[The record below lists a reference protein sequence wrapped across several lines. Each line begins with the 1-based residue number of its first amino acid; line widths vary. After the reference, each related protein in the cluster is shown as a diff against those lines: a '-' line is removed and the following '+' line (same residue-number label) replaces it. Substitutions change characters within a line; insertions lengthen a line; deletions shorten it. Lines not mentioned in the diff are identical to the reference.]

1 MSKIAI
7 TMSLMKASW
16 QVLKKD
22 KELLLLPVF
31 SGICCLS
38 VMTIFIL
45 QGLEH
50 GWLKS
55 FANDAASQQKN
66 TAYCF
71 MFLFYYCNYL
81 VIVFFNSAI
90 IACAVIRMNGGNP
103 TLGDGL
109 QAAVNRFPHIAGWAL
124 IAATIGFLLGMIESG
139 SQRGSSIIARILG
152 ISWSVIS
159 YLAIPLIVV
168 EKTNPLFA
176 MDFSMEMMR
185 RTWGEQVIGNFS
197 FGLVFSLFSLP
208 VLPFLLLFSKTW
220 GASSFLPNLIF
231 VVIYL
236 IILSIFQSALQN
248 IFNAVIYVFARDGK
262 VPDEFSAE
270 QLRGA
275 MTNTPNIS

>member
-1 MSKIAI
+1 MGKIAI
-7 TMSLMKASW
+7 TVSLMKASW
-16 QVLKKD
+16 QILKKD
-22 KELLLLPVF
+22 KELLLLPVI

-55 FANDAASQQKN
+55 FAKTATAQQKDS
-66 TAYCF
+66 AYWF

-81 VIVFFNSAI
+81 VIIFFNSAI

-109 QAAVNRFPHIAGWAL
+109 QAAVNRFPHIAGWAF
-124 IAATIGFLLGMIESG
+124 IAATIGFLLGMVESG
-139 SQRGSSIIARILG
+139 SQRGRSIIAGILG

-159 YLAIPLIVV
+159 YLALPLIVV

-176 MDFSMEMMR
+176 MDFSMDMMR

-197 FGLVFSLFSLP
+197 FGLIFSLLSLP
-208 VLPFLLLFSKTW
+208 ILPLLLLLGKTW
-220 GASSFLPNLIF
+220 GGASFIPILIC

-236 IILSIFQSALQN
+236 LILSIFQSALQT
-248 IFNAVIYVFARDGK
+248 IFNAVMYVFARDGK
-262 VPDEFSAE
+262 VPEGFSAQ
-270 QLRGA
+270 QLHAA
-275 MTNTPNIS
+275 MRQL

>member
-1 MSKIAI
+1 MSRIVV

-16 QVLKKD
+16 QILKKD
-22 KELLLLPVF
+22 KELLLLPVL

-38 VMTIFIL
+38 IMTIFII

-55 FANDAASQQKN
+55 FAKDAAAERKN
-66 TAYCF
+66 TAYWF

-90 IACAVIRMNGGNP
+90 IACAVIRMDGGNP
-103 TLGDGL
+103 TLADGL
-109 QAAVNRFPHIAGWAL
+109 QAALNRFPHIAGWAF
-124 IAATIGFLLGMIESG
+124 IAATVGFLLGMIESG
-139 SQRGSSIIARILG
+139 SRRVRGFIAGLLG

-176 MDFSMEMMR
+176 LDFSMEMMR

-197 FGLVFSLFSLP
+197 FGLIFSLFSLP
-208 VLPFLLLFSKTW
+208 VLPIVLLLGRGW
-220 GASSFLPNLIF
+220 GASSFLPSLII
-231 VVIYL
+231 VSVYL
-236 IILSIFQSALQN
+236 IMLGIFQSALQT
-248 IFNAVIYVFARDGK
+248 IFNAVMYVFARDGK

-270 QLRGA
+270 QLKGA
-275 MTNTPNIS
+275 MRQL

>member
-1 MSKIAI
+1 MGKIAL

-16 QVLKKD
+16 QILRKD
-22 KELLLLPVF
+22 KELLLLPVI

-38 VMTIFIL
+38 VMTIFTI

-55 FANDAASQQKN
+55 LANNAAAQQKN
-66 TAYCF
+66 AAYWF

-109 QAAVNRFPHIAGWAL
+109 QAAVNRFPHIAGWAF
-124 IAATIGFLLGMIESG
+124 IAATVGFVLGMVESG
-139 SQRGSSIIARILG
+139 SQRGRSLVAGLLG

-176 MDFSMEMMR
+176 LDFSLDMMR

-197 FGLVFSLFSLP
+197 FGLIFSFFALP
-208 VLPFLLLFSKTW
+208 VLPFFLLLHKTV
-220 GASSFLPNLIF
+220 GAASYLPGLVLVF
-231 VVIYL
+231 IYL
-236 IILSIFQSALQN
+236 IILSIFQSALQA
-248 IFNAVIYVFARDGK
+248 IFNAVMYVFASDGK
-262 VPDEFSAE
+262 VPDEFSAA
-270 QLRGA
+270 QLKGA
-275 MTNTPNIS
+275 MRRL

>member
-1 MSKIAI
+1 MGKIAL

-22 KELLLLPVF
+22 KELLLLPVI
-31 SGICCLS
+31 SGICGLS
-38 VMTIFIL
+38 VMAIFVV

-50 GWLKS
+50 GWLQSLAKN
-55 FANDAASQQKN
+55 ATPHEKN
-66 TAYCF
+66 TAYWF

-81 VIVFFNSAI
+81 VIIFFNAAI

-109 QAAVNRFPHIAGWAL
+109 QAAVNRFPQIACWAF
-124 IAATIGFLLGMIESG
+124 IAATIGFVLGMIESG
-139 SQRGSSIIARILG
+139 SQRGRSLIAGLLG

-168 EKTNPLFA
+168 EKTNPLYA
-176 MDFSMEMMR
+176 LDFSMEMMR

-197 FGLVFSLFSLP
+197 FGLIFSLFALP
-208 VLPFLLLFSKTW
+208 VLPLALLCSTTW
-220 GASSFLPNLIF
+220 GTAALLPNVIF
-231 VVIYL
+231 VMVYL
-236 IILSIFQSALQN
+236 LILGIFQSALQT

-262 VPDEFSAE
+262 VPDGFSSE
-270 QLRGA
+270 QLQGA
-275 MTNTPNIS
+275 MRQL

>member
-1 MSKIAI
+1 MGKIAV

-16 QVLKKD
+16 QILKKD
-22 KELLLLPVF
+22 KELLLLPVI

-38 VMTIFIL
+38 VMTVFII

-50 GWLKS
+50 DWLKS
-55 FANDAASQQKN
+55 FAKDAPAQQKN
-66 TAYCF
+66 TAYWF

-81 VIVFFNSAI
+81 VIIFFNSAI

-109 QAAVNRFPHIAGWAL
+109 QAAVNRFPHIAGWAF

-139 SQRGSSIIARILG
+139 SQRGRNIIAGILG

-168 EKTNPLFA
+168 EKTNPLYA
-176 MDFSMEMMR
+176 LDFSMEMMR

-197 FGLVFSLFSLP
+197 FGLIFSLFALP
-208 VLPFLLLFSKTW
+208 ILPFLLLLGKTW
-220 GASSFLPNLIF
+220 GGASFLPILIF
-231 VVIYL
+231 VFIYL
-236 IILSIFQSALQN
+236 IILSIFQSALQT
-248 IFNAVIYVFARDGK
+248 IFNAVMYVFARDGK
-262 VPDEFSAE
+262 VPAEFSAE
-270 QLRGA
+270 QLQGA
-275 MTNTPNIS
+275 LRQL